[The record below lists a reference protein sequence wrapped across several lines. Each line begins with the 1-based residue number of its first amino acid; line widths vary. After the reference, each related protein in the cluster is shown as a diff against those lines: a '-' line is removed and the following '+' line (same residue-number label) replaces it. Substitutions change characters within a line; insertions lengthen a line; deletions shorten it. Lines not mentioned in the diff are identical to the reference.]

1 MISLKFRMV
10 MESEGETVGWNEDVH
25 TGGFKGLA
33 MVETQS

>member
-1 MISLKFRMV
+1 

-33 MVETQS
+33 MVQTQS